1 MDQLEKIIALLTNID
16 NKLNISSAPA
26 SVAQPFPQP
35 TPALTAAAHA
45 PAPPIQVAAPTLR
58 SLLIAGMLALAAG
71 DGAGISAALAG
82 IKAIALPND
91 AVPQD
96 ARGLLGKALIVY
108 GDGDAVK
115 AHALFDPHV
124 PVGEPLLLQS
134 VPVTGYP
141 ALAKALAAGLNP
153 ATITPMA
160 GLL

>member
-1 MDQLEKIIALLTNID
+1 MDQLEKIIALLTSINS
-16 NKLNISSAPA
+16 KLTVAPQA
-26 SVAQPFPQP
+26 TPVAPIQA
-35 TPALTAAAHA
+35 TPVAPIQAVAAAA
-45 PAPPIQVAAPTLR
+45 PLVQVAAPTLR
-58 SLLIAGMLALAAG
+58 SLLVAGMLALASG
-71 DGAGISAALAG
+71 DGAGVNAALAG

-134 VPVTGYP
+134 VPATGYP
-141 ALAKALAAGLNP
+141 ALAKTLAAGLNP
-153 ATITPMA
+153 ATTTPMA